1 MSGSQLFRN
10 NVAPLN
16 QSQGRSNL
24 AQRVFPKQQNWRQ
37 HRRPAVQSAACST
50 QVTEGE
56 AVVGSGRAAPGQAQ
70 VSVTAKP
77 LHSAPS
83 ACLQPQAGSKAQG
96 YSERAFLPSW
106 IPEARGQAAG
116 PWPDRHTRA
125 ADHDRLRDGH
135 RTFRLHFP
143 STPLAPGPCL
153 ALVWNS
159 NRVKPLP

>member
-24 AQRVFPKQQNWRQ
+24 ARRVFPKQQNWRQ

-56 AVVGSGRAAPGQAQ
+56 AVGGSGRTAPGQAQ

-77 LHSAPS
+77 PHSAPS

-96 YSERAFLPSW
+96 YSERAFFPNW
-106 IPEARGQAAG
+106 IPEARRQAAG
-116 PWPDRHTRA
+116 PGPTDTHGLPTTTGFTTVTGRS
-125 ADHDRLRDGH
+125 GSI
-135 RTFRLHFP
+135 FRPHLSHQG
-143 STPLAPGPCL
+143 LAWHLCGT
-153 ALVWNS
+153 ATV
-159 NRVKPLP
+159 